1 LDASQTMIAAAGV
14 GAAALF
20 AGVQMARRW
29 ARGRSDEAALKELEE
44 TERNVARSLHPVI
57 DPDICIGSL
66 SCLKAC
72 PEGDI
77 LGIVNGAARLV
88 HAQHCVGHGRCAS
101 ECPVNAI
108 TLVFGTAKRGV
119 DLPEVSEFF
128 ESSRPGVFVVG
139 ELGGM
144 GLIKNAIRQGLQC
157 ADRLG
162 AVRAGGPASGG
173 LVDVAIV
180 GAGPAGLATAIGAT
194 HHGLTYRLL
203 EQETMGGT
211 VAHYPRRKVVMTES
225 VTLPIYGKFG
235 KKRISK
241 EDLLA
246 QFEKMIARANLT
258 VEQQVKVVGID
269 GQDGAFTVQ
278 TSRGPVRARKVVLA
292 IGRRGSPRK
301 LGAPGEEQEKV
312 VYRLIE
318 PEQYMGQ
325 KVLVVG
331 GGDAG
336 IEAACQLAEE
346 SSAKVWLS
354 FRADAPRCRE
364 PNRLKME
371 ALGAAGKLTV
381 LPKSQVKLIGARHV
395 DVDVA
400 GKVDRIAND
409 FVIVNVGG
417 ELPTEFLQKVGVS
430 MRRYH
435 GEAPGQPKG
444 GAAHSHAEEREA
456 AAKRKERRLEGM
468 FAILGVCIL
477 SFLAWRGY
485 DYYVLSPLQ
494 RLRSPLHQALRPAG
508 WWGHGVGIVATAFML
523 SNFLYAARKRIA
535 FLSGLWDMRSWL
547 VFHIFVGFMSPL
559 VIAFHAAFQSRNL
572 LATATAV
579 SLVVVVITGIV
590 GRYIFGLVPAA
601 AGHALELEELQAS
614 FVRARAEVEPLLATV
629 SDPAPVKRL
638 FDSVTAPLPPGSLM
652 HSLVTLPLQSVASR
666 FALRRVAGLFPDED
680 SRREFRR
687 DFLQLERLRMQISFY
702 RSLKTLMRGW
712 RIFHA
717 SLASFL
723 VLAIAAHI
731 GVSMWLGYGLRR

>member
-1 LDASQTMIAAAGV
+1 LDTWQTIIGVAGV
-14 GAAALF
+14 GAAVLF

-29 ARGRSDEAALKELEE
+29 ARGRSDAAALEELEE

-57 DPDICIGSL
+57 DSDVCIGSL

-77 LGIVNGAARLV
+77 LGIVNGTARLV
-88 HAQHCVGHGRCAS
+88 HARHCVGHGRCAA

-108 TLVFGTAKRGV
+108 ALVFGTAKRGV

-157 ADRLG
+157 ADKLG
-162 AVRAGGPASGG
+162 AMRGRAPAGGGA
-173 LVDVAIV
+173 VDVAIV
-180 GAGPAGLATAIGAT
+180 GAGPAGLATAIGVT
-194 HHGLTYRLL
+194 HRGLSYRLL
-203 EQETMGGT
+203 EQDTVGGT
-211 VAHYPRRKVVMTES
+211 VAHYPRRKVVMTEA

-235 KKRISK
+235 KKSISK

-246 QFEKMIARANLT
+246 QFEKMIAKANLA

-269 GQDGAFTVQ
+269 GQDEAFTVQ

-301 LGAPGEEQEKV
+301 LGARGEEQEKV
-312 VYRLIE
+312 VYRLVE

-325 KVLVVG
+325 RVLVVG

-336 IEAACQLAEE
+336 VEAACQLAEE
-346 SSAKVWLS
+346 SNAEVWLS

-381 LPKSQVKLIGARHV
+381 LPKSQVKSISARHV
-395 DVDVA
+395 EVDVG
-400 GKVDRIAND
+400 GKPDRISND

-435 GEAPGQPKG
+435 GEAPGGAKG
-444 GAAHSHAEEREA
+444 AKHSHAEEREA
-456 AAKRKERRLEGM
+456 AAKRREHRLEGL
-468 FAILGVCIL
+468 FAILGLCIL

-494 RLRSPLHQALRPAG
+494 RLHSPLHQALRPAG

-523 SNFLYAARKRIA
+523 SNFLYAARKRFA
-535 FLSGLWDMRSWL
+535 LLSGLWDMRSWL

-572 LATATAV
+572 LASATAV
-579 SLVVVVITGIV
+579 SLLVVVITGIV

-601 AGHALELEELQAS
+601 AGHALELEELQAT

-629 SDPAPVKRL
+629 SDPGPVKQL

-652 HSLVTLPLQSVASR
+652 HSLVTLPLQSFASR
-666 FALRRVAGLFPDED
+666 FALRRVASLFPDED